1 MTSTRQMVITLFV
14 VAVICGLILSF
25 VYAFT
30 VPRIAETQ
38 AKLTLEG
45 LEEVISAEEF
55 VEIIPDTLW
64 HARDSL
70 GNVVGIVFRVFPQGY
85 AGPIPITIG
94 LDGEGKITGI
104 KVASAA
110 EGLSET
116 PGLGAKITG
125 KDFTSQFKDKSASEV
140 SLEQD
145 GGPIRAI
152 TAATISSRAVVA
164 GVKKGIEMYG
174 SCLPPSCDPGIVFA
188 EANRFREIIR
198 DTLWQAMHDSDTVG
212 IVFVGV
218 VQGYLNDIKFMVGYN
233 REKRI
238 TGVTILYS
246 QETEGIG
253 EVIRDNEF
261 LDKFK
266 TGIPETISGAT
277 VSTKALIGGVVSG
290 IERFKEYLK

>member
-1 MTSTRQMVITLFV
+1 MTSTRQMIITLFI
-14 VAVICGLILSF
+14 VAVTCGLILSF

-45 LEEVISAEEF
+45 LEEVINAEEF
-55 VEIIPDTLW
+55 VEIIRDTLW
-64 HARDSL
+64 HARDSS
-70 GNVVGIVFRVFPQGY
+70 GNIVGIVFRVFPPGY
-85 AGPIPITIG
+85 AGPIPITVG
-94 LDGEGKITGI
+94 LNKEGKITGI

-125 KDFTSQFKDKSASEV
+125 KDFTDQFKDKSVSEV

-174 SCLPPSCDPGIVFA
+174 SCLPSSCDPGVVFT
-188 EANRFREIIR
+188 EANGFREIIR

-218 VQGYLNDIKFMVGYN
+218 VQGYLNDIRFMVGYSN
-233 REKRI
+233 EGRI

-253 EVIRDNEF
+253 EVIRDEKF
-261 LDKFK
+261 LEKFK
-266 TGIPETISGAT
+266 TSIPEIISGAT
-277 VSTKALIGGVVSG
+277 VSTRALIGGVVSG